1 MLNKWSYFSYSL
13 LISLLYIISVGS
25 KKEKLEGGIRMK
37 RKWILSIFS
46 AVLAFG
52 LLVGCS
58 GEGEEVPESN
68 EGMNEDIDMEA
79 PSSTDVPVE
88 PDNDTDSSSE
98 PIEEPTDET
107 QDADENTLDE
117 EPADEDDSEKD
128 SN

>member
-1 MLNKWSYFSYSL
+1 
-13 LISLLYIISVGS
+13 
-25 KKEKLEGGIRMK
+25 MK

-98 PIEEPTDET
+98 SIEEPTDET
-107 QDADENTLDE
+107 QDADEDTLDE